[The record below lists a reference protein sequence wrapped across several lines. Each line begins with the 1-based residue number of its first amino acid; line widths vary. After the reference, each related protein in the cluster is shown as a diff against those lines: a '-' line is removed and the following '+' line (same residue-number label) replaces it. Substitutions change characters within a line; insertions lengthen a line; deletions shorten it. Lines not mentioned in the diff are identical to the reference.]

1 MAAQSPPLPPQPPGP
16 DVSIVG
22 SRCLGPLIPLQTL
35 CLVLLALRLYTRARP
50 AMHLG
55 WDDAAVAVAS
65 VRCLQT
71 LSQDTCRYPAN
82 SLRHGMVFQIA
93 SVTQFAIFIAAV
105 PYGVGRH
112 SFYIDPENA
121 FQARWLLYFSQLS
134 SGWAVA
140 LGKISI
146 AVLLLRLK
154 TGRGWRVFL
163 YAMVAVQ
170 LAAAVHANAMQL
182 AACRPISAGW
192 RLETTVEH
200 CWPIS
205 VLHATIYAHGSVA
218 ACTDLIFAFIPL
230 TFLGSVRRSLRE
242 RLVIALLMGLGVFA
256 AAAVVVKLT
265 LVPTY
270 GATGDMLWDSVDLN
284 TWSILEGQLGIV
296 AACVPCLKSPFQA
309 ALRRM
314 GLLSDDASQRDRE
327 RYSAAAASPGLHLD
341 TILTQTHCSS
351 RTGSETT
358 RDSDSKV

>member
-1 MAAQSPPLPPQPPGP
+1 M
-16 DVSIVG
+16 V
-22 SRCLGPLIPLQTL
+22 LQ
-35 CLVLLALRLYTRARP
+35 
-50 AMHLG
+50 M
-55 WDDAAVAVAS
+55 
-65 VRCLQT
+65 
-71 LSQDTCRYPAN
+71 
-82 SLRHGMVFQIA
+82 A

-105 PYGVGRH
+105 PHGVGRH
-112 SFYIDPENA
+112 SFYIDPEDA
-121 FQARWLLYFSQLS
+121 FLARRLLYFSQLW
-134 SGWAVA
+134 SGWGVA
-140 LGKISI
+140 LAKISI
-146 AVLLLRLK
+146 ALLLLRLK
-154 TGRGWRVFL
+154 TGRGWRIFL

-192 RLETTVEH
+192 RLETTAEH

-205 VLHATIYAHGSVA
+205 VLHAPIYAHGSVA
-218 ACTDLIFAFIPL
+218 ACTDLVFALIPL

-265 LVPTY
+265 LVRTY

-314 GLLSDDASQRDRE
+314 GLMRDDASRRDWKT
-327 RYSAAAASPGLHLD
+327 YSAAAASPGLHLGMVLPP
-341 TILTQTHCSS
+341 TLSS
-351 RTGSETT
+351 RTRSETS